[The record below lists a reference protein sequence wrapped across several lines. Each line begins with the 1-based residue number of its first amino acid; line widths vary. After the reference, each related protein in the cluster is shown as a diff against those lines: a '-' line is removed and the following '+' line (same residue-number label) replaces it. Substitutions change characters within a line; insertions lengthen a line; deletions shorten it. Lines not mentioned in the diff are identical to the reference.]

1 MDCWD
6 CYQLMKIEEALGHR
20 CLTDQGGQRLINQSV
35 EAWAAF
41 VLSQR
46 PFMVM
51 SATQQA
57 IALCQALR
65 VEVPDLSGEVTR
77 LVGVPPA
84 PS

>member
-1 MDCWD
+1 
-6 CYQLMKIEEALGHR
+6 MKIGEALGYR
-20 CLTDQGGQRLINQSV
+20 CLTDQGGQCLINQGM
-35 EAWAAF
+35 EAWVTF

-57 IALCQALR
+57 IALCQALAI
-65 VEVPDLSGEVTR
+65 EVPDLSGEVTR
-77 LVGVPPA
+77 LVEVPPA

>member
-1 MDCWD
+1 
-6 CYQLMKIEEALGHR
+6 MKIGEVLGYR
-20 CLTDQGGQRLINQSV
+20 CLTDQGGQRLITHGM
-35 EAWAAF
+35 EAWAVF
-41 VLSQR
+41 VRSQR
-46 PFMVM
+46 PFIAM